1 VYRKWLVRTHLISR
15 WQNLSRW
22 WLATTFKI
30 IEKHHFYFKVSGEA
44 LEYHVHLSWLFAR
57 WILYNYHPS
66 MSWTWRFVKR
76 LSFEGWQTVMFKR
89 LSFEGWQTV
98 MFNSYLGDKC
108 FITPKLLCPILYSVH
123 VFYAC
128 FSQVLFLLF
137 FFFFRFFGGW
147 GVTWTKWTFTVSAAI
162 KEWCQ
167 NRHSN

>member
-66 MSWTWRFVKR
+66 MSWTWRFVNPRKTM
-76 LSFEGWQTVMFKR
+76 SP
-89 LSFEGWQTV
+89 
-98 MFNSYLGDKC
+98 GDKC